1 MSNSLTTRTVTEDQA
16 DSRLDRYLRRHVEG
30 LSQAMIQK
38 LCRTGK
44 IRIDG
49 KKAEASTHVPLGAAI
64 TLPPIAAPAEL
75 PKIRHVMTMDAHMI
89 RDLEASI
96 LYRDDAVILLN
107 KPSGLP
113 SQGGKGIAVHLDGM
127 LDALRFDGTERPKL
141 VHRLDRDTSGVLLL
155 ARTARAAQKLA
166 SLFRGRD
173 IEKTY
178 FALLAGVPETLEGRI
193 DLPLKRVEFGNI
205 SRAEPTNR
213 KDPDGQKAVT
223 DYKIVDY
230 AGRKFCLAALQ
241 PHTGRMHQ
249 LRAHCLALG
258 TPILGDAAY
267 GGVTAE
273 HFADQLHLHARRLV
287 LPHPDGGSLFL
298 EAELPEHMRE
308 GMKYLG
314 FTVPPVEKP
323 KWRK

>member
-1 MSNSLTTRTVTEDQA
+1 MSNSLTTLTVTEDQA
-16 DSRLDRYLRRHVEG
+16 DSRLDRYLRRHVDG

-155 ARTARAAQKLA
+155 ARGVKAAGSLA
-166 SLFRGRD
+166 AAFRGRD

-178 FALLAGVPETLEGRI
+178 WALLAGVPPQLTGRI
-193 DLPLKRVEFGNI
+193 DLPLARVETPGT
-205 SRAEPTNR
+205 SRSEPASR
-213 KDPDGQKAVT
+213 KDPDAAKAVT
-223 DYKIVDY
+223 DYRIIDY
-230 AGRKFCLAALQ
+230 AGKKFAWAELSPQ
-241 PHTGRMHQ
+241 TGRMHQ
-249 LRAHCLALG
+249 LRVHALALG
-258 TPILGDAAY
+258 TPIVGDAAY
-267 GGVTAE
+267 GAAFPEG
-273 HFADQLHLHARRLV
+273 FSPQLHLHARRLTF
-287 LPHPDGGSLFL
+287 PHPEGGFL
-298 EAELPEHMRE
+298 SVEAELPKHMRE
-308 GMKYLG
+308 SFSHLG
-314 FTVPPVEKP
+314 FTVPDTAKP
-323 KWRK
+323 KRSG

>member
-1 MSNSLTTRTVTEDQA
+1 MSSSLTTLTVTEDQA

-49 KKAEASTHVPLGAAI
+49 QKAEASTHVPLGAAI
-64 TLPPIAAPAEL
+64 TLPPIAAAADL
-75 PKIRHVMTMDAHMI
+75 PRVRHVMTMDAQLI
-89 RDLEASI
+89 RDLEAMI

-155 ARTARAAQKLA
+155 ARGVKAASKLA
-166 SLFRGRD
+166 AAFRGRD

-178 FALLAGVPETLEGRI
+178 WALLAGVPQQLAGRI
-193 DLPLKRVEFGNI
+193 DLPLARVETPGT
-205 SRAEPTNR
+205 SRSEPASR
-213 KDPDGQKAVT
+213 KDPDAAKAVT
-223 DYKIVDY
+223 NYRIIDY
-230 AGRKFCLAALQ
+230 AGKKFAWAELSPQ
-241 PHTGRMHQ
+241 TGRMHQ
-249 LRAHCLALG
+249 LRVHALALG
-258 TPILGDAAY
+258 TPIVGDAAY
-267 GGVTAE
+267 GAAFPDG
-273 HFADQLHLHARRLV
+273 FAPQLHLHARRLSF
-287 LPHPDGGSLFL
+287 PHPEGGFL
-298 EAELPEHMRE
+298 SVEAELPRHMRE
-308 GMKYLG
+308 SFSHLG
-314 FTVPPVEKP
+314 FTVPDTAKP
-323 KWRK
+323 KRTR